1 MIKGSIQEDIIIVNI
16 HAPNIGAPKYMKQIL
31 ADMKGEID
39 SNTVI
44 VGNFNTT
51 LSSTTDHPDRKSTG
65 KHWL

>member
-1 MIKGSIQEDIIIVNI
+1 
-16 HAPNIGAPKYMKQIL
+16 MKQIL

-65 KHWL
+65 KQWL